1 MRGGDITRS
10 IILVMLAAAA
20 IAAVA
25 LVGLHSSGGPD
36 AASAHVTGSPH
47 MEIDLVKDGSTWC
60 NPVDATASRAADN
73 TAYQIAICLTDS
85 EAAPA
90 GFQFEVVYDS
100 ALNTCTNVATGDVT
114 SLDDNP
120 DANAGST
127 TFSTPNLGTGWDCN
141 IMDVLEPLCDYGG
154 SMGRALIA
162 CMCVED
168 GCATLPSGPGVS
180 APLAV
185 LTLSAA
191 NVGVDNL
198 MIENAAAAQ
207 EDLSAIITKCTRPAN
222 ACVGATVNVHDWTT
236 TPMPTPGGVPPTGT
250 PGAGVTPGAGAT
262 PAPSGP
268 EATAAAVA
276 QGTPLSALTPP
287 PAGTTTPGAK
297 KTPSGSPTARPSA
310 TPSEEKGGGEGG
322 GTNAAVI
329 AGIVIGALVVVGG
342 AGWFAWRRLRLR

>member
-10 IILVMLAAAA
+10 IVLVMLAAAA

-25 LVGLHSSGGPD
+25 LVGLRSNGGPD
-36 AASAHVTGSPH
+36 VASAHVTGSPH
-47 MEIDLVKDGSTWC
+47 MEIDLVKDGTGWC

-73 TAYQIAICLTDS
+73 TEYQVAICLTDS
-85 EAAPA
+85 PAPPA
-90 GFQFEVVYDS
+90 GFQFEVVYDP
-100 ALNTCTNVATGDVT
+100 ALNTCTNVTTIPGD

-120 DANAGST
+120 DANAGTT
-127 TFSTPNLGTGWDCN
+127 TFSTPDLGTGWDCS
-141 IMDVLEPLCDYGG
+141 DYDLSEPLCDLGG
-154 SMGRALIA
+154 SMGTAYMS
-162 CMCVED
+162 CMSAA
-168 GCATLPSGPGVS
+168 GTLTLPFGSGVS

-185 LTLSAA
+185 LNLKAA

-198 MIENAAAAQ
+198 ALQNAAVFDASVTQILA
-207 EDLSAIITKCTRPAN
+207 CTTPSS
-222 ACVGATVNVHDWTT
+222 ACVGATVNVNINDWT
-236 TPMPTPGGVPPTGT
+236 PTPGGVPPTGT

-297 KTPSGSPTARPSA
+297 KTPSGSPTAQPSA
-310 TPSEEKGGGEGG
+310 TPGEEKGEGEGG
-322 GTNAAVI
+322 GANAAVI
-329 AGIVIGALVVVGG
+329 AVIVIGAVVVVGG

>member
-85 EAAPA
+85 PAPPA
-90 GFQFEVVYDS
+90 GFQFEVVYNP
-100 ALNTCTNVATGDVT
+100 ALNTCDNVAGDVT

-141 IMDVLEPLCDYGG
+141 IMDVLEPLCDQGG

-162 CMCVED
+162 CMCVAE
-168 GCATLPSGPGVS
+168 GCATLPSGAGVS

-185 LTLSAA
+185 LNLKAA
-191 NVGVDNL
+191 HVGMDH
-198 MIENAAAAQ
+198 MKIENAAAGG
-207 EDLSAIITKCTRPAN
+207 EDTIAYITKCTKPAN
-222 ACVGATVNVHDWTT
+222 ACVGATVNVHDWT
-236 TPMPTPGGVPPTGT
+236 PTPTPTSGGVPPTGA
-250 PGAGVTPGAGAT
+250 PGAGGTPGTTAQPDAT
-262 PAPSGP
+262 PG
-268 EATAAAVA
+268 
-276 QGTPLSALTPP
+276 
-287 PAGTTTPGAK
+287 
-297 KTPSGSPTARPSA
+297 
-310 TPSEEKGGGEGG
+310 EEKAEGEGG
-322 GTNAAVI
+322 GTNAGLI
-329 AGIVIGALVVVGG
+329 AGIVIGAVVVVGG
-342 AGWFAWRRLRLR
+342 VGWFAYRRLRLR